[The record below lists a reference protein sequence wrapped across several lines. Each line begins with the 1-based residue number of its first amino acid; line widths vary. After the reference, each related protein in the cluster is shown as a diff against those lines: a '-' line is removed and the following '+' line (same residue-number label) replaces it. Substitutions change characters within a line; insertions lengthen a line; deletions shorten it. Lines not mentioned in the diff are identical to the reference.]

1 MSKNVPASGT
11 NVRFA
16 PLVVRLFVVQP
27 FDQSCW
33 IGVGP
38 LGAAFANGVMVAR
51 LRAINAARIKYVIG
65 VLHLFSPARC
75 PALALNMDALYL
87 LNPSE

>member
-1 MSKNVPASGT
+1 MPA
-11 NVRFA
+11 
-16 PLVVRLFVVQP
+16 PQVRLFIVQP

-33 IGVGP
+33 TEVGT

-65 VLHLFSPARC
+65 VLHLFLVGRDVQLCQPIWTHSPHKIIHTLGIGFMR
-75 PALALNMDALYL
+75 
-87 LNPSE
+87 

>member
-1 MSKNVPASGT
+1 MCPCPVPS
-11 NVRFA
+11 VRFA
-16 PLVVRLFVVQP
+16 ALLVMRLFVVQP

-65 VLHLFSPARC
+65 ILHLFSRARC
-75 PALALNMDALYL
+75 PALPTNMDAFTA
-87 LNPSE
+87 